1 MKAAAYLSKSKGQ
14 KRICASFKDYCA
26 KTRRRY
32 RILPQ
37 SKVKKSPQNLVR
49 IGNDYIKL
57 QKTAEALAYFEKAL
71 ENSHRLERK
80 SIQAYVL
87 SECGNAQATV
97 GNKNEALN
105 FYRQS
110 LDLWRN
116 LKQDKV
122 VANLEEKI
130 AKLEAN

>member
-1 MKAAAYLSKSKGQ
+1 
-14 KRICASFKDYCA
+14 
-26 KTRRRY
+26 
-32 RILPQ
+32 
-37 SKVKKSPQNLVR
+37 VR

-57 QKTAEALAYFEKAL
+57 QNNAEALKYFEQAL
-71 ENSHRLERK
+71 ESSRRLERK

-105 FYRQS
+105 FYKQS
-110 LDLWRN
+110 LALWKN

-122 VANLEEKI
+122 VATLEEKI
-130 AKLEAN
+130 SKLEAN

>member
-1 MKAAAYLSKSKGQ
+1 M
-14 KRICASFKDYCA
+14 
-26 KTRRRY
+26 
-32 RILPQ
+32 
-37 SKVKKSPQNLVR
+37 R

-57 QKTAEALAYFEKAL
+57 QNTAEALQYFEQAL
-71 ENSHRLERK
+71 ENSRRIERK

-110 LDLWRN
+110 LALWKN

-122 VANLEEKI
+122 VATLAEKI
-130 AKLEAN
+130 SKLETN